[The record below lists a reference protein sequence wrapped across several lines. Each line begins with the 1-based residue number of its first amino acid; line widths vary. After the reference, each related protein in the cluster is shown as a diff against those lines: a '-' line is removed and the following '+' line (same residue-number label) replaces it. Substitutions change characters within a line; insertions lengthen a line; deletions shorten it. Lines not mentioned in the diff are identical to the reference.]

1 MRTERMSQLRPDLS
15 TSLFAQGDKRGR
27 GYAFTLIELLVVI
40 AVIALLMALLVPAL
54 GAAREQARRAVC
66 LSNLRQLTTA
76 WPTYADEHGGRLV
89 SGHAFSTNVYGDGRR
104 LTPGCL

>member
-1 MRTERMSQLRPDLS
+1 MRL
-15 TSLFAQGDKRGR
+15 AQGDKRGR

-66 LSNLRQLTTA
+66 LSNPRQLTTA
-76 WPTYADEHGGRLV
+76 WLTYADEHDGRLV